1 MFFAGM
7 PITEG
12 TTVLPQSG
20 KERTIMEIRNNS
32 STGGASERID
42 LTRANRDALSK
53 TLATDVKPKKQG
65 LPDELR
71 TDATRV
77 RVKNYRE
84 GMHERISNARDRFEA
99 RDAFRARVKNAR
111 EGLAARNAA
120 TDSVELSG
128 PAQELAD
135 TAITA
140 RPSSVD
146 SSTRAQRISE
156 LKTQHEAGKLDV
168 QGLVAEAAYR
178 MLGGE

>member
-1 MFFAGM
+1 
-7 PITEG
+7 
-12 TTVLPQSG
+12 
-20 KERTIMEIRNNS
+20 MEIRNNS

-146 SSTRAQRISE
+146 SSTRAQRCRPPASRSDPPIPR
-156 LKTQHEAGKLDV
+156 LRPPTRAHEQSAAARLA
-168 QGLVAEAAYR
+168 VAPSTR
-178 MLGGE
+178 DIDRNN